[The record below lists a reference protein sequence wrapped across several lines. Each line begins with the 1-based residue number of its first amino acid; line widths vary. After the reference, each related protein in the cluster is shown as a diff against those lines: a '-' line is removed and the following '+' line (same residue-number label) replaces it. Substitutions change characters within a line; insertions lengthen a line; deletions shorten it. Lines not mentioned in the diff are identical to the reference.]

1 MQRSDSFEKTVM
13 LGKIEGRRR
22 SRWQRMRWLDGITD
36 SMDMSLGKLQELVM
50 DRAAWC
56 AAVHGFTKSWTWLR
70 DWAELNWTEEVSVP
84 SPDSYRC
91 SISLEQPHYIYLG
104 KLPGTL
110 TLLLFCPWTAIALKT
125 GHLKPSCR
133 KCFNKVGLHHPTF
146 KAAASITVFR
156 GVWQSTLNLLQLLSF
171 VTLNHKC
178 LPGVR

>member
-1 MQRSDSFEKTVM
+1 M
-13 LGKIEGRRR
+13 LGKTEGRRR
-22 SRWQRMRWLDGITD
+22 RGRQRMRWLNGITD
-36 SMDMSLGKLQELVM
+36 SMDTSLGKLQELVM

-56 AAVHGFTKSWTWLR
+56 AAVHGVTKSWTRLR
-70 DWAELNWTEEVSVP
+70 DWTELNWTEEVSVP

-146 KAAASITVFR
+146 KAAASIIVFR